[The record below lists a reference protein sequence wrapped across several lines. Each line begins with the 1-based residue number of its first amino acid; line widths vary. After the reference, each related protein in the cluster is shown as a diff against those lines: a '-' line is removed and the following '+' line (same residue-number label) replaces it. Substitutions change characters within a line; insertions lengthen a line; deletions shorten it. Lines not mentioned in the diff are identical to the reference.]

1 MKTSKWTLVYKL
13 FTLSLLIF
21 ISSCQL
27 YATAGVHDR
36 SFDSEYVEDAV
47 IATFGLSQEIT
58 DNFEAGIEHG
68 SMPFFIEQDGHGV
81 NKAYIKAKVKLF

>member
-1 MKTSKWTLVYKL
+1 MICKL
-13 FTLSLLIF
+13 FILSLLMC

-27 YATAGVHDR
+27 YATVGVHDR

-47 IATFGLSQEIT
+47 ITTFGLSQEIT

-68 SMPFFIEQDGHGV
+68 SMPFFIERDGHGV
-81 NKAYIKAKVKLF
+81 NKAYIKAKIKLF

>member
-1 MKTSKWTLVYKL
+1 MVICKL

-36 SFDSEYVEDAV
+36 AFDSEYVEDAV
-47 IATFGLSQEIT
+47 IATYGLSQEIT

-68 SMPFFIEQDGHGV
+68 SMPFFVEQDGHGV